1 MRSFCKHLG
10 RNSYKVYTRGTE
22 VSTVCAS
29 LGNTQKRSP
38 RLRHAIEL
46 ERRQRGVM
54 TMDASNGCHC
64 HEQPPALPPFRTQ
77 RVCLKPFYECDTA
90 IIPTNMP
97 IAAPAKAKAELKV
110 TKGCWG
116 EGGGNTWG

>member
-54 TMDASNGCHC
+54 TMDASDGCHC
-64 HEQPPALPPFRTQ
+64 HEQPPALPLS
-77 RVCLKPFYECDTA
+77 VHSEYVYECDTA

-116 EGGGNTWG
+116 EGG